1 MNYLLDPS
9 SRAVQEWGT
18 ALGSA
23 RTALSDAAS
32 DTLPALVT
40 RRARLLERIVEVN
53 RQSSDADGAVAL
65 ADAQYW
71 SAYGSDPESSS
82 TTSAR
87 EARTDALHSQEQAR
101 EVVSQLERDIEAF
114 RRDVEAEEEAIARKL
129 TGISGGD
136 EVLGAWADEVRVSQA
151 FWGLAEQAYPGAPRR
166 AVDLTEHLRDSV
178 EDAAVSRINKL
189 SVTDPAAA
197 QEWLDAHPEFAATV
211 GLIDP
216 AVAARLWQGM
226 ASEST
231 RGPADDGGESW
242 ATGPLAQLFDIAPF
256 TIGNLNGVLAR
267 DRDEFNREMLRQTL
281 DDPDASAEQR
291 AAAEQM
297 QKALDRALDA
307 SPAGTVVQLVA
318 FGVPADAGER
328 DMRAAISVGDLDTAQ
343 YVGVMLPGMDSSVA
357 VSMYG
362 LVGNAVNMQDA
373 HVRVGNTEPT
383 ATVVWMG
390 FESAGANPFTSE
402 FLGRDDLAQEGA
414 APLVRFL
421 GGVDVTNAAAE
432 TTVHA
437 YSYST
442 RLATYALSAGPYGG
456 GEVDHLILY
465 GSPGLAE
472 PVRTVDDLVGVP
484 PGEVYSTK
492 SVGDQLRLP
501 GPEIVQVQVYGF
513 VMATSA
519 ASGQA
524 GMAELGE
531 ALSDVGV
538 DNADPNDPTFWGG
551 HDSNVFVSDGVLG
564 HAADKTPR
572 SDGYWSRGSDSIKDG
587 ARIAA
592 GRGDEVR

>member
-1 MNYLLDPS
+1 M
-9 SRAVQEWGT
+9 
-18 ALGSA
+18 
-23 RTALSDAAS
+23 
-32 DTLPALVT
+32 
-40 RRARLLERIVEVN
+40 
-53 RQSSDADGAVAL
+53 AL

-71 SAYGSDPESSS
+71 AAYGSDPESTS

-87 EARTDALHSQEQAR
+87 ESRTDALHNQEQAR
-101 EVVSQLERDIEAF
+101 EVESQLEIDIETF
-114 RRDVEAEEEAIARKL
+114 RRDVEAEEEAIARRL

-136 EVLGAWADEVRVSQA
+136 EVLGAWGEKVTVSQT
-151 FWGLAEQAYPGAPRR
+151 FWGFAEQAYPGAPRES
-166 AVDLTEHLRDSV
+166 VDLTGHLQ
-178 EDAAVSRINKL
+178 DAIEQATVARINKL

-197 QEWLDAHPEFAATV
+197 KEWLDAHPEFAATV

-231 RGPADDGGESW
+231 RGPADGGGERW

-256 TIGNLNGVLAR
+256 TIGNLNGLLAK
-267 DRDEFNREMLRQTL
+267 DRDEFNRETLRQTL
-281 DDPDASAEQR
+281 DDPDATEEQR
-291 AAAEQM
+291 AAAEQT
-297 QKALDRALDA
+297 QKALDRALSH
-307 SPAGTVVQLVA
+307 SPEGTAVQLVA
-318 FGVPADAGER
+318 FEVPADGGER

-357 VSMYG
+357 VSIRG
-362 LVGNAVNMQDA
+362 LVGNAINMQDA
-373 HVRVGNTEPT
+373 HVRVGNADAT
-383 ATVVWMG
+383 ASVVWMG

-414 APLVRFL
+414 LPLVRFL
-421 GGVDVTNAAAE
+421 GGVDATNPSAE
-432 TTVHA
+432 TTIHA

-456 GEVDHLILY
+456 GEVDHLVLY
-465 GSPGLAE
+465 GSPGVAE
-472 PVRTVDDLVGVP
+472 AVRTVDDLVGVP

-501 GPEIVQVQVYGF
+501 RPEILQVQAYGF
-513 VMATSA
+513 VMAASA

-538 DNADPNDPTFWGG
+538 DNADPNDPSFWSG
-551 HDSNVFVSDGVLG
+551 HEPNVFVSDGVFG
-564 HAADKTPR
+564 HAADETPR

-587 ARIAA
+587 ALIAA